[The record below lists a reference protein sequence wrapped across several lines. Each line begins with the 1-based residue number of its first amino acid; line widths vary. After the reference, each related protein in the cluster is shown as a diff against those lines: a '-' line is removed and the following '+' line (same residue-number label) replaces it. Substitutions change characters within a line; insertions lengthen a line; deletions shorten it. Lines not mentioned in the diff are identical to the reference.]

1 MFNQFQTHNVLF
13 KNIHIHIHERYY
25 FAKTPEDTY
34 RTGEPPELKKCDFL
48 KRPARHFKIVHGEA
62 DCKFVGPPAK
72 TPTRLV
78 VYKKESSIPQ
88 EVMYLSTS
96 SGTST
101 CAAGKWLVQKAS
113 DDDYVDA
120 QLGYFELKGQTLG
133 FFLFIPCAGMSQ
145 LKKEKRV
152 PLSFYFRLDGRCR
165 TSLH

>member
-1 MFNQFQTHNVLF
+1 M
-13 KNIHIHIHERYY
+13 
-25 FAKTPEDTY
+25 
-34 RTGEPPELKKCDFL
+34 CDVL

-72 TPTRLV
+72 TPTRPV

-101 CAAGKWLVQKAS
+101 CAAGKWLVQQAS

-145 LKKEKRV
+145 LKKEKT
-152 PLSFYFRLDGRCR
+152 C
-165 TSLH
+165 SLIFLFST